1 MDLTEDKIVVP
12 RENDSSRVSLR
23 FLGFACLSLMNSLM
37 VDVPSFKSL
46 GYLGIYIRLITIA
59 REEHSVQ
66 SYRILKE
73 IEASFRKHY
82 CQT

>member
-1 MDLTEDKIVVP
+1 
-12 RENDSSRVSLR
+12 
-23 FLGFACLSLMNSLM
+23 M

-59 REEHSVQ
+59 RQEHSVQ